1 MCLVFTALLQQE
13 IFYSNVFLPALQT
26 LGFENDFLCH
36 EGSTKLNRPLVKF
49 LKHGNHCLAVNIESQ
64 IIIRCGDIS
73 INPRPNQSL
82 SCFIQNV
89 RSLKA
94 FRAVE
99 GSFESKLGLLQ
110 DTVYGHDFDIICLTE
125 TWLKSEFF
133 DLEVNLVEMS
143 KLKYDR
149 SILVVN
155 AYRPPNST
163 EFVTKFSE
171 LLKSLRVLKSY
182 HDGILLDCSLIYI
195 LQVIESYSDF
205 KCICGHQF
213 GLMK

>member
-1 MCLVFTALLQQE
+1 MSHMAAVAVANVRSKSSSILRFCYMCLVITALLQQE
-13 IFYSNVFLPALQT
+13 IIYSNVFLPALQT
-26 LGFENDFLCH
+26 LGFEKDLLCR

-49 LKHGNHCLAVNIESQ
+49 LKHGYHCLAVNIESQ

-110 DTVYGHDFDIICLTE
+110 DTV
-125 TWLKSEFF
+125 K
-133 DLEVNLVEMS
+133 
-143 KLKYDR
+143 
-149 SILVVN
+149 IL
-155 AYRPPNST
+155 ARMP
-163 EFVTKFSE
+163 
-171 LLKSLRVLKSY
+171 
-182 HDGILLDCSLIYI
+182 H
-195 LQVIESYSDF
+195 SD
-205 KCICGHQF
+205 
-213 GLMK
+213 